1 MRRDL
6 EEELYVAELFAFYG
20 GLLTERQFEISRLY
34 YNEDQ
39 SLAEIADQLGITRQ
53 SVRDSLVASR
63 RLLTDYEEKLR
74 LKDKFDRIRT
84 IVADCG
90 EGEERAA
97 MLRVQGILEE

>member
-84 IVADCG
+84 FVADCG

-97 MLRVQGILEE
+97 LLRVQGILEE

>member
-84 IVADCG
+84 IVADRG

-97 MLRVQGILEE
+97 LLRVQGILEE

>member
-84 IVADCG
+84 IVVDCG

-97 MLRVQGILEE
+97 LLRVQGILEE